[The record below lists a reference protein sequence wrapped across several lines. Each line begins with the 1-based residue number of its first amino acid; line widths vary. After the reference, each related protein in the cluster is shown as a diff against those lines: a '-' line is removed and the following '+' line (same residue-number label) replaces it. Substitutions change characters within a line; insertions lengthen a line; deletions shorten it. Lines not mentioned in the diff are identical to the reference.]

1 MKAYKGFN
9 KDMTCRGFQYEEGKE
24 YQEDNAKLC
33 ECGFHACK
41 NPIDCLAY
49 YAPRRSV
56 YHEVELDD
64 LSDEVSKDSKICG
77 KRIKI
82 GARLSFVELVKR
94 AVEYVKQLHGE
105 SVSTSKCFGSVSTS
119 EDDYSTNISEGK
131 YSANT
136 SAGEYS
142 VNISKGLCSMNTSAR
157 GYSVNIA
164 DGAYSAAN
172 TSVGDRSVNT
182 SSGAYSVNTSEGAY
196 SVNMSEGDRSVN
208 TSSGSFS
215 VNTSEGYRSVNTSAG
230 YHSVNISAGSFSV
243 NTSAGGIAMNIATGY
258 GSANVSIGGGSR
270 NKASA
275 GSISVGW
282 GRDNVCKG
290 DIGSYMVLVE
300 RGVGH
305 GDNYPQIGEP
315 VLVKVDGEK
324 VKADT
329 WYKLI
334 HGKLVEIEIMD
345 DE

>member
-33 ECGFHACK
+33 ESGFHACK

-64 LSDEVSKDSKICG
+64 LSDEVSEDSKICG

-82 GARLSFVELVKR
+82 GARLSFVELAKR
-94 AVEYVKQLHGE
+94 AVEYVKQLHGKA
-105 SVSTSKCFGSVSTS
+105 SVSENMHSV
-119 EDDYSTNISEGK
+119 
-131 YSANT
+131 NT
-136 SAGEYS
+136 SAGKY
-142 VNISKGLCSMNTSAR
+142 A
-157 GYSVNIA
+157 
-164 DGAYSAAN
+164 
-172 TSVGDRSVNT
+172 VNT
-182 SSGAYSVNTSEGAY
+182 SRCNCSVNASAGKY
-196 SVNMSEGDRSVN
+196 
-208 TSSGSFS
+208 
-215 VNTSEGYRSVNTSAG
+215 SVNTSAG
-230 YHSVNISAGSFSV
+230 YCSVNVSESSHSV
-243 NTSAGGIAMNIATGY
+243 NTSECNHSVNTSTDTYSVNASAGYWSVNAAVGNWSVNTSKDNW
-258 GSANVSIGGGSR
+258 SANTSMSDCSVNTSEGNWSVNTSVGGCSANTSAGCCSVNVSIGVDSR

-282 GRDNVCKG
+282 GKNNVCKG

-300 RGVGH
+300 RGYNR
-305 GDNYPQIGEP
+305 DEKKYSQIGEP

-329 WYKLI
+329 WYKLMN
-334 HGKLVEIEIMD
+334 GELVEIEIME